1 MKKSLFAFVML
12 GALASSS
19 MAILQIDVPMDA
31 FPAGHGTEAATFTL
45 FGNPTA
51 YPQTGFAGPDGFPLA
66 YHLLFDYDAS
76 IPGGALNTMSV
87 SSGTCTRSYTFPM
100 FTQFYQQGPAFPVYL
115 MDGQVAP
122 FTSACYSVPC
132 TPGCALSATSLDFG
146 TVIHPAPV
154 SQTFTITN
162 TSTGDNCPP
171 VAGSITEACGTFSVS
186 PNSYS
191 LAAGQSV
198 TVTVTFTGDHSGQ
211 TSCAINTGCGTV
223 SAVVNDIVAA
233 EEAPV
238 AFSLAEAYPN
248 PFNPTTTIAYSVPEN
263 QNVTLN
269 VYNTTGQLVQTLV
282 NGMVE
287 RGEHKV
293 VFDASSLSSGV
304 YVYTLQTA
312 NETAMQKMV
321 LVK

>member
-1 MKKSLFAFVML
+1 MKKTLLATLML
-12 GALASSS
+12 GAMATSSFAIFQMDVDASLFTAGHAPESAS
-19 MAILQIDVPMDA
+19 MA
-31 FPAGHGTEAATFTL
+31 L

-51 YPQTGFAGPDGFPLA
+51 FPSTGIVGPDGFPLM
-66 YHLLFDYDAS
+66 YHVLFDYDATV
-76 IPGGALNTMSV
+76 PGGAVASV
-87 SSGTCTRSYTFPM
+87 ALTSGTCTQTWTPAM
-100 FTQFYQQGPAFPVYL
+100 FTVFYTPGPAFPNNGVY
-115 MDGQVAP
+115 
-122 FTSACYSVPC
+122 SAYGANCYSVPC
-132 TPGCALSATSLDFG
+132 TPGCAISATALDFG
-146 TVIHPAPV
+146 TVINPAPV
-154 SQTFTITN
+154 SQSFTITN
-162 TSTGDNCPP
+162 TSTGDNCPN
-171 VAGSITEACGTFSVS
+171 ITGAISEACGTFSVS
-186 PNSYS
+186 PASYD

-198 TVTVTFTGDHSGQ
+198 TVTVTFVGDHSGQ
-211 TSCAINTGCGTV
+211 TNCTIATGCGNVT
-223 SAVVNDIVAA
+223 AVVNDIVAA

-248 PFNPTTTIAYSVPEN
+248 PFNPSTTIAYSVPET
-263 QNVTLN
+263 QNVTLS
-269 VYNTTGQLVQTLV
+269 VFNTNGQLVQTLV